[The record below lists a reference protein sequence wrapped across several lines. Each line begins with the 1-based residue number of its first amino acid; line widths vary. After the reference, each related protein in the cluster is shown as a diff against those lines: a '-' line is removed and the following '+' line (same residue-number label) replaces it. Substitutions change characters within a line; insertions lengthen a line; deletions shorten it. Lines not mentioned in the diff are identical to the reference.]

1 MKRGWKNIAG
11 ALLGITIVG
20 VMFFANQLGV
30 DNDPAWGLRRY
41 ILFFFG
47 IIIII
52 VSILYREDNFIGRI
66 FNTQTGQLYL
76 ASEVLALFII
86 LVYIWCITFG
96 LWNIWPESTNYYD
109 LLAISFSH
117 GRLALEVEPDP
128 ALLVLGNLY
137 EPSNREGIPFPL
149 DVTLYEGKYYLYWG
163 PAPALLLSLIKPFY
177 APDLGDNIPTFIF
190 TTGTFLFLALLILE
204 LWKNYY
210 PETPRWA
217 ILLGIAFTGL
227 VNPMLFVLLDARIY
241 EAAIV
246 SGQFFLVGGL
256 YWLFTAFNRPSIARL
271 SLAGIFF
278 AFAVGSRMTLI
289 LPIAFLTFI
298 TLIWAIKSQRAK
310 AFTFILA
317 ITLPLLLGAVGY
329 ACYNYARFD
338 SVTEFGFRYA
348 LTTYNLYESIDETF
362 SFAYIPPNLFKTL
375 LNPFES
381 RNNSFPF
388 IWPTRPIGLPPWLEG
403 NYPKFY
409 SSQLAEYITGI
420 LIGSPFVIFAL
431 IAGFRQKKDIQWIF
445 ISLAGSTLLIFLAM
459 QFFFFTTM
467 RYLLDLAPMLSLLA
481 VIGFWQ
487 GLYLLQGH
495 RVARFSLTILGI
507 GLCVYTFFVSF
518 LLTIS
523 AHWKEFRALN
533 PVLLKQLIWI
543 FNGLFK

>member
-11 ALLGITIVG
+11 ALLGIAIAG
-20 VMFFANQLGV
+20 IMFFANQLGM

-41 ILFFFG
+41 ILFFLG
-47 IIIII
+47 ITIII
-52 VSILYREDNFIGRI
+52 VSMLYREDNFMSRI

-76 ASEVLALFII
+76 ASGVLALSII
-86 LVYIWCITFG
+86 IVYIWCVTFG
-96 LWNIWPESTNYYD
+96 LWNIWPKSTNYYD
-109 LLAISFSH
+109 QLATSFSH
-117 GRLALEVEPDP
+117 GQLALEVEPDP
-128 ALLVLGNLY
+128 ALLVLENLY
-137 EPSNREGIPFPL
+137 EPGNREGIPFPL

-163 PAPALLLSLIKPFY
+163 PAPALLLSLTKPFY
-177 APDLGDNIPTFIF
+177 ANEIGDNILTFVF
-190 TTGTFLFLALLILE
+190 TAGTFLFLAFLILE

-227 VNPMLFVLLDARIY
+227 VNPTLFILLDARIY

-289 LPIAFLTFI
+289 LPIAFLMLI

-310 AFTFILA
+310 AFTFILTIA
-317 ITLPLLLGAVGY
+317 LPLLLGAIGY
-329 ACYNYARFD
+329 AWYNYARFG
-338 SVTEFGFRYA
+338 SVTETGFRYA
-348 LTTYNLYESIDETF
+348 LTTYNLHEASDETF

-375 LNPFES
+375 LNPFERRS
-381 RNNSFPF
+381 NSFPF
-388 IWPTRPIGLPPWLEG
+388 IWPTRPIGPSWFAG
-403 NYPKFY
+403 NYPKLY
-409 SSQLAEYITGI
+409 TSQLAEFITGI
-420 LIGSPFVIFAL
+420 LIGSPFVIFAFL
-431 IAGFRQKKDIQWIF
+431 AGLRRKKDTRWIV
-445 ISLAGSTLLIFLAM
+445 ISLAGSSLLIFLAM
-459 QFFFFTTM
+459 QVFFFTTM
-467 RYLLDLAPMLSLLA
+467 RYLLDLIPMLSLLA

-487 GLYLLQGH
+487 GFHLLQAH
-495 RVARFSLTILGI
+495 RAVRLSLATLGI
-507 GLCVYTFFVSF
+507 GLCTYTFVVSF
-518 LLTIS
+518 LLAIS